1 MQQKDLVAALRSHPF
16 DKNFTS
22 DQVERLASLAREVSF
37 DRDQVIFREG
47 GESHDFHLIIGG
59 RVALE
64 IEVPNHPNVRVQTLS
79 GGDEL
84 GWSAVLM
91 GQGKYFQARALE
103 PVKALA
109 FDGEA
114 LLAACKAD
122 PAFGFAFIYR
132 VLELV
137 SERLQATRLQV
148 LDHYSPIAK
157 RAGA

>member
-1 MQQKDLVAALRSHPF
+1 MQPKDMVAALRSHPF
-16 DKNFTS
+16 DKEFTPE
-22 DQVERLASLAREVSF
+22 QVGKLAGLAREVHF
-37 DRDQVIFREG
+37 ARDEIVFREG
-47 GESHDFHLIIGG
+47 GESHDFYLIIEG

-64 IEVPNHPNVRVQTLS
+64 IEVPNHANVRVQTLAA
-79 GGDEL
+79 GDEF

-103 PVKALA
+103 AVTALA
-109 FDGEA
+109 FDGQA
-114 LLAACKAD
+114 LLGACKAD
-122 PAFGFAFIYR
+122 PAFGYAFIYR
-132 VLELV
+132 MLEVV

>member
-1 MQQKDLVAALRSHPF
+1 MEQKDLVAALRGHPF
-16 DKNFTS
+16 DKDFTPQ
-22 DQVERLASLAREVSF
+22 QVEKLASLAREVRF
-37 DRDQVIFREG
+37 ERDQVIFREG
-47 GESHDFHLIIGG
+47 GESHDFHLIISG

-64 IEVPNHPNVRVQTLS
+64 IEVPNHANVRVQTLS
-79 GGDEL
+79 GGDEF

-91 GQGKYFQARALE
+91 AQGKYFQARALE
-103 PVKALA
+103 PVSALA
-109 FDGEA
+109 FDGET

-122 PAFGFAFIYR
+122 PAFGYAFIYR